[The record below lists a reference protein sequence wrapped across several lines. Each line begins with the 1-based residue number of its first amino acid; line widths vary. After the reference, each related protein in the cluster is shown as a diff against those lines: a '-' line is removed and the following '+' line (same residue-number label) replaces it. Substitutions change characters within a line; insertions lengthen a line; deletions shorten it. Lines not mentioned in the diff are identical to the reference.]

1 MSSLTG
7 ILKELLKTNVS
18 ITEFMEKMAIT
29 KYFPKGCIDL
39 SPISY
44 PGVNMAT
51 WPQNKT
57 FRSSTPCFS
66 LYSVFWGHACK
77 IKPLKDVDNKTTA
90 RTCVLHVT
98 SVSRKTLGQ
107 CALLSPHTSSGYRGD
122 CCFKFLNQMFFSLLY
137 HLVLVDI
144 LFFLLERVLSFLYLR
159 AQVDLIRPVPFKKE
173 VS

>member
-44 PGVNMAT
+44 PGVSMAT

-66 LYSVFWGHACK
+66 LYFQVMRAKSS
-77 IKPLKDVDNKTTA
+77 PSKTQITKQQL
-90 RTCVLHVT
+90 VLHVT
-98 SVSRKTLGQ
+98 SVR
-107 CALLSPHTSSGYRGD
+107 D
-122 CCFKFLNQMFFSLLY
+122 IFKHFSTTG
-137 HLVLVDI
+137 
-144 LFFLLERVLSFLYLR
+144 
-159 AQVDLIRPVPFKKE
+159 IR
-173 VS
+173 